1 MSFLYEKVAT
11 EIGQAIDR
19 GVYPPGSRLP
29 SIRSTRE
36 RFGVSV
42 ATVLEAFARL
52 ESKGLV
58 EVRPKS
64 GHFVKS
70 APDATSLP
78 RRSRPSTRPAMVS
91 IVDIAMEV
99 LSSSNLARV
108 PLGSSVPQAST
119 LPLDTLARLHARAAR
134 VHRKRAGEY
143 EDPMG
148 SAALRGAIA
157 KLTSDSGAMVDPA
170 QIVITNGAQEALNLG
185 LRAVTSA
192 GDVVAVESPV
202 YFGVLQAI
210 EALGLRVLELPTHPT
225 HGVDID
231 ALEKAAKSK
240 SISACVLCPC
250 YQNPLGFNMSD
261 DNKQAAVSL
270 LNRYRIPLI
279 EDDVFGAL
287 GLENPRPVVA
297 RSFDRSDNV
306 LLCSSFSK
314 TISPGLRLGWIA
326 PGKHLNEVI
335 RQKFL
340 ENLSTGSIAQQ
351 AMVEFLD
358 GNRFRRTTQT
368 AAGIYANRLR
378 RMRESV
384 LDSFPPGTT
393 CTSPKG
399 GFFLWVELPARYDS
413 LELFRLAARESISL
427 SPGRLFSRGN
437 TYKNCI
443 RLSCGKI
450 EEERVEAAIRGLANV
465 VHKC

>member
-1 MSFLYEKVAT
+1 M
-11 EIGQAIDR
+11 
-19 GVYPPGSRLP
+19 
-29 SIRSTRE
+29 
-36 RFGVSV
+36 
-42 ATVLEAFARL
+42 
-52 ESKGLV
+52 
-58 EVRPKS
+58 
-64 GHFVKS
+64 
-70 APDATSLP
+70 
-78 RRSRPSTRPAMVS
+78 
-91 IVDIAMEV
+91 
-99 LSSSNLARV
+99 
-108 PLGSSVPQAST
+108 
-119 LPLDTLARLHARAAR
+119 HARAAR

-148 SAALRGAIA
+148 SIALRGAIA
-157 KLTSDSGAMVDPA
+157 KLIGDSGAMVDPS

-185 LRAVTSA
+185 LREVTSP

-240 SISACVLCPC
+240 GINACVLCPTC
-250 YQNPLGFNMSD
+250 QNPLGFNMSAK
-261 DNKQAAVSL
+261 NKEAAVSI

-287 GLENPRPVVA
+287 GLENPRPAVA
-297 RSFDRSDNV
+297 RSFDQDDNV

-326 PGKHLNEVI
+326 PGKHLKKVI

-340 ENLSTGSIAQQ
+340 GNLSTGIIAQQ

-358 GNRFRRTTQT
+358 GNRYRRTTQT
-368 AAGIYANRLR
+368 AAGTYAHRLR

-384 LDSFPPGTT
+384 LDSFPAGTT

-399 GFFLWVELPARYDS
+399 GFFLWVELPVRYDS
-413 LELFRLAARESISL
+413 LELFELAAQQSISI
-427 SPGRLFSRGN
+427 SPGRLFSQGN
-437 TYKNCI
+437 IYRNCM

-450 EEERVEAAIRGLANV
+450 EEEHIEEAVSGLAKV
-465 VHKC
+465 VNAY

>member
-1 MSFLYEKVAT
+1 MNFLYEKVASD
-11 EIGQAIDR
+11 IGQAIDR

-29 SIRSTRE
+29 SIRSTRK
-36 RFGVSV
+36 RYGVSV

-52 ESKGLV
+52 ETKGLV

-64 GHFVKS
+64 GHFVKTGLDR
-70 APDATSLP
+70 ASLP
-78 RRSRPSTRPAMVS
+78 GTSRPSPRPAPVS
-91 IVDIAMEV
+91 IADIAMEV
-99 LSSSNLARV
+99 LSRSKTSRV
-108 PLGSSVPQAST
+108 PLGSSVPQVST

-134 VHRKRAGEY
+134 LHRKRVGEY

-148 SAALRGAIA
+148 SADLRGALSKLIA
-157 KLTSDSGAMVDPA
+157 ESGALIDPS
-170 QIVITNGAQEALNLG
+170 QIVVTNGAQEALNLG
-185 LRAVTSA
+185 LRAVTSP

-210 EALGLRVLELPTHPT
+210 EALGLRVLELPTHPAS
-225 HGVDID
+225 GVDID
-231 ALEKAAKSK
+231 ALEKAAQSK
-240 SISACVLCPC
+240 SIQACVLCPSF
-250 YQNPLGFNMSD
+250 QNPLGFEMSD
-261 DNKQAAVSL
+261 TNKRLAVSI
-270 LNRYRIPLI
+270 LNRYGVPLI

-287 GLENPRPVVA
+287 GLENPRPVTA
-297 RSFDRSDNV
+297 KSFDSNDNV

-314 TISPGLRLGWIA
+314 TISPGFRLGWIA
-326 PGKHLNEVI
+326 PGRHLQAVI

-340 ENLSTGSIAQQ
+340 GNLSTAIIAQL

-368 AAGIYANRLR
+368 AAATYAQRLR

-384 LDSFPPGTT
+384 LDRFPDGTT
-393 CTSPKG
+393 CSSPRG

-413 LELFRLAARESISL
+413 FELFRSAADEGISL

-437 TYKNCI
+437 TYRHCI

-450 EEERVEAAIRGLANV
+450 DEERIEKAVRELAKVIDN
-465 VHKC
+465 C